1 MSTRTHTDPQPFNA
15 LTVPLQG
22 TNLIEA
28 SAGTG
33 KTYSIALMVLRLVLE
48 QGRPLREILMVTF
61 TNAAVAEL
69 EVRIRL
75 FVRRAYQYACRGRTD
90 IDSNIKAIVDN
101 AIAPPG
107 LSKETVCERIV
118 AAVNALDE
126 TQIMTIHGFCTDVL
140 QSYAF
145 ETEQAFKSEIL
156 TDQTLWITRIC
167 NTFWREEITTLEPDL
182 LQALVYEGKPT
193 FDKDGLTGFVNGLL
207 DGKVFIPR
215 EGDRL
220 ALPDLTVALKESL
233 ERKNNAYQA
242 FEEYV
247 EREYD
252 HLCDAAQG
260 NYHARNLVAGCKGPA
275 DFVSVFESKWEKQYA
290 ATCFPD
296 AVNLF
301 SKYVQLAESLE
312 ELRLDYLEY
321 LYLRLQ
327 DRAVA
332 DMGRLKTR
340 KNVLG
345 YADLIHKVWLAV
357 KAGRVQGV
365 LADKYKALF
374 IDEFQ
379 DTDQKQ
385 FEIFSYLVA
394 DPVFYIGDPKQSI
407 FGWRQA
413 DLNTYKKARDG
424 VQHVYTMNCNFRST
438 PRMVTALNHFFSIG
452 DPFLDNGIRYIHVD
466 AVPEKEEMLQDGAPV
481 TPLWLC
487 QCKNETEL
495 IRGVADKMVAWLN
508 DNRYQIP
515 DGSNGYRRIKPSDI
529 GVIVRT
535 NKQGKHI
542 KRELSRRNVPAVI
555 LTDLQVWNTDEAL
568 HIYYLLLA
576 VLAPS
581 RNNISR
587 ALLNR
592 YFGYGTAQIIQMDDQ
607 KELARFRRLKEVW
620 EDQGIYNAL
629 SLFLKMYRVR
639 DYCSVEDN
647 MEGQR
652 AITNYLHLIELL
664 HQVRTQKNLG
674 PEELLSWMARKIEE
688 PAGAATTDS
697 VSGTDAHVQRIES
710 DENAVNITTIHKC
723 KGLSYPIVVAPFLD
737 LKWNEKKT
745 FLSFRLSKKPDGI
758 EQVKEGDYVT
768 AIKRGGTYEET
779 AKMQSA
785 QEDRRLI
792 YVAMTR
798 AVYHCLLCNR
808 RNPGELKSFL
818 EAALEHPGNWIETE
832 DYTPVEPIKRLKKAQ
847 KKAFTETGTFESRN
861 PSGVS
866 PMSPG
871 WYVESFSSLV
881 QHLPPVPK
889 EDLAAA
895 LSLLATEAK
904 AAADVVDTTLSASAY
919 DTFIFERL
927 PKGIKTGLFTHA
939 LFEEIDFTN
948 SKGWE
953 KAIED
958 ALRKYPR
965 LAEEEDKEHL
975 LHLMQ
980 HVLNTELPD
989 GVVLNRVK
997 QEDKITEMAF
1007 FYEQNER
1014 SLTTGFVDLF
1024 FRYNGKFYILD
1035 WKSNHLGY
1043 AVDNYNT
1050 QAVARAVAA
1059 NHYTLQYSIY
1069 TRAALRYLQ
1078 QKIQDFDP
1086 KRDFG
1091 GVFYL
1096 FIRGMR
1102 EGNTT
1107 GIYYKNAAQV
1117 LEGIED
1123 V

>member
-1 MSTRTHTDPQPFNA
+1 MSTETHTDPLPFNA

-75 FVRRAYQYACRGRTD
+75 FIRRAYQYACRGRAD

-101 AIAPPG
+101 AIAQGG
-107 LSKETVCERIV
+107 LPEKTVRERIV
-118 AAVNALDE
+118 AAFNALDE

-140 QSYAF
+140 QTYAF

-167 NTFWREEITTLEPDL
+167 NTFWREEITTLEADL
-182 LQALVYEGKPT
+182 LQSLVYEGKPT

-275 DFVSVFESKWEKQYA
+275 DFVSAFESKWEKQYA
-290 ATCFPD
+290 ATCFPG
-296 AVNLF
+296 AVDLF
-301 SKYVQLAESLE
+301 SKYVQLAASWEN
-312 ELRLDYLEY
+312 LRLDYLEY
-321 LYLRLQ
+321 LYLKLQ

-332 DMGRLKTR
+332 DMERLKTR

-385 FEIFSYLVA
+385 YEIFSSLVA
-394 DPVFYIGDPKQSI
+394 DPVFYIGDPRQSI

-452 DPFLDNGIRYIHVD
+452 DPFLDEGIGYIDVK
-466 AVPEKEEMLQDGAPV
+466 AVEGKRELQWDMQPV
-481 TPLWLC
+481 TPLILYECSNQDKVIAYTADCVVTWLTDS
-487 QCKNETEL
+487 K
-495 IRGVADKMVAWLN
+495 
-508 DNRYQIP
+508 YQIP
-515 DGSNGYRRIKPSDI
+515 DGKEGYRRIKPSDI
-529 GVIVRT
+529 GVIVRD
-535 NKQGKHI
+535 NKQGKKI
-542 KRELSRRNVPAVI
+542 KRELSSRNVPAVI
-555 LTDLQVWNTDEAL
+555 LTDALVWSAEEAL
-568 HIYYLLLA
+568 HIYYVLWA
-576 VLAPS
+576 VLYPN
-581 RNNISR
+581 RNSISR
-587 ALLNR
+587 ALLNP
-592 YFGYGTAQIIQMDDQ
+592 YFGFGTEQVVQMDDQ
-607 KELARFRRLKEVW
+607 KELARFRELKEKW
-620 EDQGIYNAL
+620 EEEGIYSAL
-629 SLFLKMYRVR
+629 SAFLRMYRVR
-639 DYCSVEDN
+639 DCCSVEDN

-652 AITNYLHLIELL
+652 AITNYLHLTELL
-664 HQVRTQKNLG
+664 HKVQMQKDLG
-674 PEELLSWMARKIEE
+674 PEELLSWIARKIEE
-688 PAGAATTDS
+688 PAGTATTDS

-723 KGLSYPIVVAPFLD
+723 KGLSYPIVAAPFLD
-737 LKWNEKKT
+737 MTWKDKLTMLNFRMPEK
-745 FLSFRLSKKPDGI
+745 GN
-758 EQVKEGDYVT
+758 YVT

-798 AVYHCLLCNR
+798 AVYHCTLCSRSEKNSLQPFVHQVKE
-808 RNPGELKSFL
+808 NPRWWIQL
-818 EAALEHPGNWIETE
+818 ESEKPQEQRKW
-832 DYTPVEPIKRLKKAQ
+832 LKKEQ
-847 KKAFTETGTFESRN
+847 KEAFAETGTFESRN
-861 PSGVS
+861 PSGVP
-866 PMSPG
+866 PMPTG
-871 WYVESFSSLV
+871 WCVESFSSLV
-881 QHLPPVPK
+881 KHLPPVSE
-889 EDLAAA
+889 EDLAVAV
-895 LSLLATEAK
+895 SLLATDAK
-904 AAADVVDTTLSASAY
+904 AAADVVGPALSASAY

-927 PKGIKTGLFTHA
+927 PKGIKTGL
-939 LFEEIDFTN
+939 
-948 SKGWE
+948 
-953 KAIED
+953 
-958 ALRKYPR
+958 
-965 LAEEEDKEHL
+965 
-975 LHLMQ
+975 
-980 HVLNTELPD
+980 
-989 GVVLNRVK
+989 
-997 QEDKITEMAF
+997 
-1007 FYEQNER
+1007 
-1014 SLTTGFVDLF
+1014 
-1024 FRYNGKFYILD
+1024 
-1035 WKSNHLGY
+1035 
-1043 AVDNYNT
+1043 
-1050 QAVARAVAA
+1050 
-1059 NHYTLQYSIY
+1059 
-1069 TRAALRYLQ
+1069 
-1078 QKIQDFDP
+1078 
-1086 KRDFG
+1086 
-1091 GVFYL
+1091 
-1096 FIRGMR
+1096 
-1102 EGNTT
+1102 
-1107 GIYYKNAAQV
+1107 
-1117 LEGIED
+1117 
-1123 V
+1123 

>member
-75 FVRRAYQYACRGRTD
+75 FVRRAYQYACRDRTD

-101 AIAPPG
+101 AIAQGG
-107 LSKETVCERIV
+107 LPEETVRERIV

-140 QSYAF
+140 QTYAF

-182 LQALVYEGKPT
+182 LQALVYEGKPA

-220 ALPDLTVALKESL
+220 ALPDLTVALKDLL
-233 ERKNNAYQA
+233 EQKNNAYQA

-247 EREYD
+247 RREYD

-275 DFVSVFESKWEKQYA
+275 DFASVFESKWEKQYA
-290 ATCFPD
+290 ATCFPG
-296 AVNLF
+296 AVDLF
-301 SKYVQLAESLE
+301 SKYIQLAESWE
-312 ELRLDYLEY
+312 NLRLDYLEY
-321 LYLRLQ
+321 LYLKLQ

-332 DMGRLKTR
+332 DMERLKTR

-385 FEIFSYLVA
+385 YEIFSNLVA

-438 PRMVTALNHFFSIG
+438 PRMVTALNHFFSID
-452 DPFLDNGIRYIHVD
+452 DPFLDQGIGYIHVD
-466 AVPEKEEMLQDGAPV
+466 AAPGKKEMLRDGAPV

-487 QCKNETEL
+487 QCKNETEV
-495 IRGVADKMVAWLN
+495 IRGVADKMAAWLN
-508 DNRYQIP
+508 DDRYQIP
-515 DGSNGYRRIKPSDI
+515 GNGYRRVKPSDI

-555 LTDLQVWNTDEAL
+555 LTDLQVWNTDEAR

-576 VLAPS
+576 VLAPY

-587 ALLNR
+587 ALLNP
-592 YFGYGTAQIIQMDDQ
+592 YFGYGTEQIIQMDDQ

-620 EDQGIYNAL
+620 EEQGIYNAL

-664 HQVRTQKNLG
+664 HQVRIQKNLG

-688 PAGAATTDS
+688 PAGVATTDS

-737 LKWNEKKT
+737 LKWNEKKD
-745 FLSFRLSKKPDGI
+745 FLAFRLSEKPDGI

-768 AIKRGGTYEET
+768 AIKRGGMYEET

-808 RNPGELKSFL
+808 RKPGELKPFL

-832 DYTPVEPIKRLKKAQ
+832 DYTPEEPIKRLKKAQ
-847 KKAFTETGTFESRN
+847 KKAFAETGSFESRN
-861 PSGVS
+861 PSSVP
-866 PMSPG
+866 PMPPG

-889 EDLAAA
+889 EDLAEAV
-895 LSLLATEAK
+895 SLPATEAK
-904 AAADVVDTTLSASAY
+904 AAADVVDPTLPASAY
-919 DTFIFERL
+919 NTFILERL

-948 SKGWE
+948 SEGWE
-953 KAIED
+953 KAIDD

-965 LAEEEDKEHL
+965 LAEEEDREHL
-975 LHLMQ
+975 LRLMQ

-1014 SLTTGFVDLF
+1014 SLRTGFVDLF

-1050 QAVARAVAA
+1050 QSVARAVAA
-1059 NHYTLQYSIY
+1059 NHYTLQYTIY

-1117 LEGIED
+1117 LEGKED